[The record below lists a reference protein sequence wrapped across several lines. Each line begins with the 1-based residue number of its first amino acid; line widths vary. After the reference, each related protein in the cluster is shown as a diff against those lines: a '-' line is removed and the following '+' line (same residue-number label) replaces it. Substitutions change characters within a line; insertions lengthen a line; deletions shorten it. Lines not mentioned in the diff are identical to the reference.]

1 MCKRAQHT
9 HTHAHTHNSIAEQT
23 PPVEVTVPIEKELTA
38 NEEEGIKER
47 CFGRASWLRVENN
60 VASGHG
66 HVVQKRKQYDSPS
79 AIFLA

>member
-1 MCKRAQHT
+1 MFHQD
-9 HTHAHTHNSIAEQT
+9 
-23 PPVEVTVPIEKELTA
+23 TVPIEKELTA